1 MFGREEGG
9 LQLSHL
15 LQGFFAFILKHF
27 AKAESRLEL
36 GQVTSSRSRFGGNAE
51 NLDLNLSNLK
61 LCAGIEIRIDYIY
74 LLAGCLLMCL
84 NHYHDSLGSK
94 RLLNNTE
101 QRASMIYDLVRSTIL
116 TRRIKLRKWH
126 KYLTILHLRNIVVY

>member
-1 MFGREEGG
+1 M
-9 LQLSHL
+9 
-15 LQGFFAFILKHF
+15 K
-27 AKAESRLEL
+27 
-36 GQVTSSRSRFGGNAE
+36 

-61 LCAGIEIRIDYIY
+61 LCARIEIRIDYIY

-101 QRASMIYDLVRSTIL
+101 QRASIINDLLRSTIL

-126 KYLTILHLRNIVVY
+126 IYLTILHLRNIVVY